1 MRALIGLWLVC
12 EAIIGFVCFIEDEP
26 KVAIAI
32 SAFLTLLCAGSYL
45 IAT

>member
-12 EAIIGFVCFIEDEP
+12 EAIIGLVCFIEEEP
-26 KVAIAI
+26 QMAIAI